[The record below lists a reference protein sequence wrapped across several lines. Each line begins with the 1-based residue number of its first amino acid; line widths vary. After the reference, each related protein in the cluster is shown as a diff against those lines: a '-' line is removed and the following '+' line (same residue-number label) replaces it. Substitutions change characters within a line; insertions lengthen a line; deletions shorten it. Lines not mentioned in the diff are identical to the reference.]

1 MLLLLEIIGA
11 TLIWALAS
19 LQPPRRPTAHGG
31 RGAPGALIYAT
42 LLFLWTSGVSAL
54 CLLLG
59 IGLTGL
65 GGGLVNFGCPLG
77 LAAHEG
83 GLAVMRDA
91 LLALVFTF
99 KFLMGGGQFLLL
111 AWYRF
116 LPGEGLGFYLI
127 FYYPLHLLVGA
138 NVLVGFLLPALSLGL
153 VIVVGGAGLALLN
166 LLPHLGAQSSP
177 ALTLGGSS
185 FIGLALLGLALLQL
199 V

>member
-1 MLLLLEIIGA
+1 M
-11 TLIWALAS
+11 
-19 LQPPRRPTAHGG
+19 
-31 RGAPGALIYAT
+31 
-42 LLFLWTSGVSAL
+42 V
-54 CLLLG
+54 LG

-65 GGGLVNFGCPLG
+65 GGGLVNLGGPLG
-77 LAAHEG
+77 LSPGTAPLTVA
-83 GLAVMRDA
+83 RDA

-116 LPGEGLGFYLI
+116 LPGEGLGFYLV

-138 NVLVGFLLPALSLGL
+138 NVLVGFLLPALTLGL

-166 LLPHLGAQSSP
+166 LLPHLGAQTSP

-185 FIGLALLGLALLQL
+185 FVGLALLGLALLQL
-199 V
+199 A